1 MPDLDYTL
9 LHNCCKNVAI
19 AASQKSLRP
28 FEPKYEVSDSPD
40 LRLVVQKSVFTDLS
54 KRVSQIAK
62 FYVTFLR
69 QNTKYDIIPD
79 IEI

>member
-40 LRLVVQKSVFTDLS
+40 LRLVAQKSVFTDLS
-54 KRVSQIAK
+54 RRVSQIAK
-62 FYVTFLR
+62 VYATFLR